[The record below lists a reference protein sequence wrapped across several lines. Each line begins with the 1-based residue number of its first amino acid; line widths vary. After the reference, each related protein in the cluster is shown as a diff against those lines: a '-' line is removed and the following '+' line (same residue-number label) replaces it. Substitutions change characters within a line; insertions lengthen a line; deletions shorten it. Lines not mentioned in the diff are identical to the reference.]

1 MSYLRGDFALCLYDL
16 QCGLFIVIR
25 DRYSIKPLFRMII
38 DGELL
43 MTAEMKAF
51 LPLGG
56 SQNGTSI
63 VSLTAFNLNL
73 KKYLRMCKGRY
84 SGKFSS

>member
-51 LPLGG
+51 LP
-56 SQNGTSI
+56 
-63 VSLTAFNLNL
+63 F
-73 KKYLRMCKGRY
+73 GRQPEWHIN
-84 SGKFSS
+84 SVIDGFQLEPEKIFKNV